1 MIIFHDACDWVLLNL
16 PLDGSPRR
24 PGLPALGITWNV
36 GQCRY
41 GRRVNTSLHVH
52 GSPGRSLREDGARM
66 YGAAARRGAFI
77 EEATARALE
86 RWLSGRPDCA
96 GLHLFHD
103 LGGFRDVT
111 GCGLPPLSLGTANID
126 HVILSGGRWLLV
138 DAKGTAPGTLTTDS
152 AGRGVLIEPDG
163 SRRPEPWLDN
173 TKMRS
178 AAGVLV
184 RLTGLRGW
192 PVWVVPDATEHDP
205 GVLKA
210 RAFAPGGA
218 ICTIGDVYSGSLDEV
233 LAVPQSPADPAA
245 VAALARY
252 LSSPPVSVSAPP
264 G

>member
-1 MIIFHDACDWVLLNL
+1 
-16 PLDGSPRR
+16 
-24 PGLPALGITWNV
+24 
-36 GQCRY
+36 
-41 GRRVNTSLHVH
+41 
-52 GSPGRSLREDGARM
+52 M

-86 RWLSGRPDCA
+86 HWLSGRLDCA

-126 HVILSGGRWLLV
+126 HVILSGGRWLVV
-138 DAKGTAPGTLTTDS
+138 DAKGTAPGTLTTDG

-163 SRRPEPWLDN
+163 SRRAEPWLDN

-192 PVWVVPDATEHDP
+192 PVWVVPTATKHDP
-205 GVLKA
+205 EVLKA
-210 RAFAPGGA
+210 RAFRPGGA
-218 ICTIGDVYSGSLDEV
+218 ICTISDVYDGALDQV
-233 LAVPQSPADPAA
+233 LAVPQPPADPAA
-245 VAALARY
+245 VVALIRY
-252 LSSPPVSVSAPP
+252 VTGAPDAPAGSAP

>member
-1 MIIFHDACDWVLLNL
+1 L
-16 PLDGSPRR
+16 PLDGNPPGPRFAGPR
-24 PGLPALGITWNV
+24 IARNV
-36 GQCRY
+36 AGWRY
-41 GRRVNTSLHVH
+41 GHQMSTGLHVH
-52 GSPGRSLREDGARM
+52 GSPGRSLRGDGGRM
-66 YGAAARRGAFI
+66 YGADARRGAFI

-86 RWLSGRPDCA
+86 HWLSGRPDCA

-103 LGGFRDVT
+103 LGGFRDIT

-126 HVILSGGRWLLV
+126 HVILSGARWLLV

-152 AGRGVLIEPDG
+152 AGRGVLIEADG

-192 PVWVVPDATEHDP
+192 PVWVVPTATEHDP

-210 RAFAPGGA
+210 RAFRPGGA
-218 ICTIGDVYSGSLDEV
+218 ICTISDVYDGALDQV
-233 LAVPQSPADPAA
+233 LAIPQPAADPAA

-252 LSSPPVSVSAPP
+252 VASVGAPAHTRKGEP
-264 G
+264 AR